1 MRLFLQCDHLNRI
14 LDTKSNERRLII
26 SQITKQ
32 LRLNFPSE
40 QITSGYKK
48 KQQQIDVN
56 RSTDCWKINASK
68 HMQIYSNCPVIV
80 SGQFGC
86 SFV

>member
-14 LDTKSNERRLII
+14 LDAKSNERRLII

-40 QITSGYKK
+40 QMTSGYKK
-48 KQQQIDVN
+48 KTTTN
-56 RSTDCWKINASK
+56 RRE
-68 HMQIYSNCPVIV
+68 QVY
-80 SGQFGC
+80 
-86 SFV
+86 